1 MSRKKMANK
10 KKMKK
15 HIKRLQNIV
24 DELMEIDAVNEEALK
39 QTRIQSALFIKFM
52 SAMTDT
58 PAEEIMDDFELWALE
73 NGFAEVKKK
82 PQKLWSIDEVL
93 SELGE
98 EE

>member
-1 MSRKKMANK
+1 MKRKSRKRLKKRNK
-10 KKMKK
+10 SL
-15 HIKRLQNIV
+15 KRLI

-39 QTRIQSALFIKFM
+39 QTRIQSAVFIKFM

-82 PQKLWSIDEVL
+82 PQKLWSIDDVL
-93 SELGE
+93 AELGE

>member
-1 MSRKKMANK
+1 MKRKSRKWLKKRNK
-10 KKMKK
+10 YL
-15 HIKRLQNIV
+15 KRLI
-24 DELMEIDAVNEEALK
+24 DELMEIDTVNEEALK

>member
-1 MSRKKMANK
+1 LKRKSRKRLKKRNK
-10 KKMKK
+10 SL
-15 HIKRLQNIV
+15 KRLI

-39 QTRIQSALFIKFM
+39 QTRIQSAVFIKFM

-58 PAEEIMDDFELWALE
+58 PTEEIMDDFELWALE

-82 PQKLWSIDEVL
+82 PQKLWSIDDVL
-93 SELGE
+93 AELGE

>member
-1 MSRKKMANK
+1 MKRKSRKWLKKRNK
-10 KKMKK
+10 SL
-15 HIKRLQNIV
+15 KRLI

-39 QTRIQSALFIKFM
+39 QTRIQSAVFIKFM

-82 PQKLWSIDEVL
+82 PQKLWSIDDVL
-93 SELGE
+93 AELGE

>member
-1 MSRKKMANK
+1 LKRKSRKWLKKRNK
-10 KKMKK
+10 SL
-15 HIKRLQNIV
+15 KRLI

-39 QTRIQSALFIKFM
+39 QTRIQSAVFIKFM

-58 PAEEIMDDFELWALE
+58 PTEEIMDDFELWALE

-82 PQKLWSIDEVL
+82 PQKLWSIDDVL
-93 SELGE
+93 AELGE

>member
-1 MSRKKMANK
+1 LKRKSRKRLKKRNK
-10 KKMKK
+10 SL
-15 HIKRLQNIV
+15 KRLI

-39 QTRIQSALFIKFM
+39 QTRIQSAVFIKFM

-82 PQKLWSIDEVL
+82 PQKLWSIDDVL
-93 SELGE
+93 AELGE

>member
-1 MSRKKMANK
+1 MKRKSRKRLKKRNK
-10 KKMKK
+10 SL
-15 HIKRLQNIV
+15 KRLI

-82 PQKLWSIDEVL
+82 PQKLWSIDDVL
-93 SELGE
+93 AELGE

>member
-1 MSRKKMANK
+1 MKRKSRKRLKKRNK
-10 KKMKK
+10 SL
-15 HIKRLQNIV
+15 KRLI

-39 QTRIQSALFIKFM
+39 QTRIQSAVFIKFM

-58 PAEEIMDDFELWALE
+58 PTEEIMDDFELWALE

-82 PQKLWSIDEVL
+82 PQKLWSIDDVL
-93 SELGE
+93 AELGE